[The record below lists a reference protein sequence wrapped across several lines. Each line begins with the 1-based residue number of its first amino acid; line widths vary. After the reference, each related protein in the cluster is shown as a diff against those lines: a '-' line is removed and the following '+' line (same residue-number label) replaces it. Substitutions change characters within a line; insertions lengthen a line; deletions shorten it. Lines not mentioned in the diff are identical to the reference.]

1 MMYNLYRVA
10 SSFLFNTWDRL
21 YYGGP
26 RPKPAEKRV
35 KRTEEFELLLKWGRR
50 AFEHGD
56 PKQAIFLLLKSLEFN
71 LDERV
76 NKPEDAFKSR
86 IDAYETFVLL
96 GQAALQHYIDGCLKD
111 TSMYDMAWRYFDR
124 VEDCIWYPK
133 FQVEANLGL
142 AKLSWLVSEDEEAM
156 DYLETAVLTMR
167 SMNINDADLEK
178 RVAALESE
186 LTQP

>member
-1 MMYNLYRVA
+1 MMYNLYKVA
-10 SSFLFNTWDRL
+10 SSLLCNIWDEL

-26 RPKPAEKRV
+26 KPKEQPV
-35 KRTEEFELLLKWGRR
+35 QDVPQFTVLLRQGRD
-50 AFEHGD
+50 ALNSGD
-56 PKQAIFLLLKSLEFN
+56 PKKAIFLFLRSLEFN

-76 NKPEDAFKSR
+76 RRAEDAYRSR
-86 IDAYETFVLL
+86 IDAYESYVLL
-96 GQAALQHYIDGCLKD
+96 GQAALQHYIDGRLID
-111 TSMYDMAWRYFDR
+111 TSMYETAWRYFDR
-124 VEDCIWYPK
+124 VADCVWYPK

-156 DYLETAVLTMR
+156 DYLETAVVTMR

-178 RVAALESE
+178 RVAALEAE